1 MLIAADMV
9 AARRPTRIAAG
20 RGSETMRVSGSRSV
34 LGLIH
39 FDPQRRA
46 VFLAS
51 GDKTGNGQIGVRRLF
66 RKPSKPMRS
75 IRVMRRRSEQASI
88 EQPERALLGRPG

>member
-20 RGSETMRVSGSRSV
+20 RGSETMRASGSRSV

-46 VFLAS
+46 VFLAG
-51 GDKTGNGQIGVRRLF
+51 GDKAGKWSNWYKTAISQA
-66 RKPSKPMRS
+66 
-75 IRVMRRRSEQASI
+75 EQAHL
-88 EQPERALLGRPG
+88 ELEVKK